1 MKTAIIVVILMLAP
15 IAAAQQ
21 PLDWAKED
29 GNRVAALEK
38 EGFRLDGEHVILWCP
53 ASLARPDA
61 EALLKQL
68 DPGVAGLWRRVG
80 THEWQ
85 AVRRGRITYYLSDD
99 AFVAHAT
106 GRGAVFVPMARV
118 RDGRAPLL
126 HEATH
131 ELLAS
136 TRTDPAGGPRS
147 SRPLWLTEGM
157 PDYIARLVAADVG
170 MKEVGPFD
178 TPTIAGADAICTE
191 RARTP
196 DGATMIPSVGTNER
210 PAVLF
215 TTDRSR
221 FAPTFYTCSL
231 SLVSYLASHVGLNE
245 LIDLF
250 GYGPVDMNAR
260 LDRFHGKK
268 LSDWRAEWLQ
278 LLKIG

>member
-106 GRGAVFVPMARV
+106 GRGAV
-118 RDGRAPLL
+118 
-126 HEATH
+126 
-131 ELLAS
+131 
-136 TRTDPAGGPRS
+136 
-147 SRPLWLTEGM
+147 
-157 PDYIARLVAADVG
+157 
-170 MKEVGPFD
+170 
-178 TPTIAGADAICTE
+178 
-191 RARTP
+191 
-196 DGATMIPSVGTNER
+196 
-210 PAVLF
+210 
-215 TTDRSR
+215 
-221 FAPTFYTCSL
+221 
-231 SLVSYLASHVGLNE
+231 
-245 LIDLF
+245 
-250 GYGPVDMNAR
+250 
-260 LDRFHGKK
+260 
-268 LSDWRAEWLQ
+268 
-278 LLKIG
+278 